1 MSGRV
6 LVVDDAATNRISLK
20 AQLTAACYTVAQAA
34 SGVEALAAARREAP
48 DVVVMGVRM
57 PGMDGIAACARL
69 KTDPATRAVPVIL
82 IASAADQALRLRA
95 LGAGADDLLH
105 RPVDETALKARLRNL
120 LREKAMDDE
129 LALRAQTCRALGLAE
144 EAAPPPLPEAPIRIE
159 VVCAAPRACHAVR
172 RALAPLLKARIDCLS
187 PRRALAA
194 RNAGDGPEVVIVLPD
209 GGTGRDVLAVL
220 PDLRSRS
227 ATRNSAILALLDG
240 GPDGALAAAA
250 LDLGA
255 NDYAAVDT
263 DPEEIAL
270 RVRGLIR
277 RKRTSDQLR
286 ASVADGL
293 RMAMIDP
300 LTGLYNRRYAQHHL
314 DGMAS
319 RAATVRGS
327 YALMLLDI
335 DRFKAINDR
344 YGHAAGD
351 FVLTETARRL
361 SDNLRGIDMLSRHGG
376 EEFLAALP
384 DTTAEEARIAAE
396 RLRRIVADT
405 PFAPPGQPPLPV
417 TLSVGVAMG
426 GPDPTSV
433 ARVLADADRAL
444 YDSKHGGRNL
454 VSFARRA
461 A

>member
-263 DPEEIAL
+263 DPE
-270 RVRGLIR
+270 
-277 RKRTSDQLR
+277 
-286 ASVADGL
+286 
-293 RMAMIDP
+293 
-300 LTGLYNRRYAQHHL
+300 
-314 DGMAS
+314 
-319 RAATVRGS
+319 
-327 YALMLLDI
+327 
-335 DRFKAINDR
+335 
-344 YGHAAGD
+344 
-351 FVLTETARRL
+351 
-361 SDNLRGIDMLSRHGG
+361 
-376 EEFLAALP
+376 
-384 DTTAEEARIAAE
+384 
-396 RLRRIVADT
+396 
-405 PFAPPGQPPLPV
+405 
-417 TLSVGVAMG
+417 
-426 GPDPTSV
+426 
-433 ARVLADADRAL
+433 
-444 YDSKHGGRNL
+444 
-454 VSFARRA
+454 
-461 A
+461 